1 MVELKNSKIT
11 VVSPAKINLHLE
23 VLGKRK
29 DGYHEL
35 AMLMQSINLED
46 YLEIELNNNGVI
58 NLSSNNNE
66 LDLKEDNLIIKAAY
80 ILRNCYPDRKLGAN
94 IFLNKNI
101 PIGAGLAGG
110 SSNAAAT
117 LIGLNKLWTL
127 NLDQLILKRLAL
139 NLGSDVPFFLEGGSQ
154 YCFGRGEV
162 LEKYRFDSR
171 FFMIILKNPKVSLST
186 SEIYK
191 KYSDKFQMNYLNS
204 EVEYENKRNILR
216 SIDFSYDNFVNR
228 RIKIRNDLQ
237 KIVQNE
243 NKSVS
248 DALNLFSK
256 IKECISFSMSGSG
269 PSCYGLFDNYE
280 IAQHVYEKNKKL
292 FLSFGYDSWL
302 CEFQSEGIKIL

>member
-1 MVELKNSKIT
+1 MEFKNSKIT

-35 AMLMQSINLED
+35 AMLMQSISLED
-46 YLEIELNNNGVI
+46 YLEIELNASGSI
-58 NLSSNNNE
+58 NLSSNNTE
-66 LDLKEDNLIIKAAY
+66 LDLKDDNLIIKTAN
-80 ILRNCYPDRKLGAN
+80 ILRSYYPHKNLGAN

-117 LIGLNKLWTL
+117 LIGLNKLWSL
-127 NLDQLILKRLAL
+127 NLDQSTLLKIAL
-139 NLGSDVPFFLEGGSQ
+139 KLGSDVPFFLEGGSQ

-162 LEKYRFDSR
+162 LEKYRLDYK
-171 FFMIILKNPKVSLST
+171 FFLIILKNPEVSLST
-186 SEIYK
+186 SEIYN
-191 KYSDKFQMNYLNS
+191 KYSDKFHKNYLSS
-204 EVEYENKRNILR
+204 EIEFEAKRNNLR
-216 SIDFSYDNFVNR
+216 TIDFTHVNFLNR
-228 RIKIRNDLQ
+228 KIKIKNDLQ

-248 DALNLFSK
+248 NALHLFSQ
-256 IKECISFSMSGSG
+256 IEECISFSMSGSG

-280 IAQHVYEKNKKL
+280 VAKKVYEKNKKL
-292 FLSFGYDSWL
+292 FLSFGYNSWL
-302 CEFQSEGIKIL
+302 CEFQNEGIRFL